1 MSKTARYLLGGCLV
15 LILILG
21 AFSGG
26 VMVGW
31 FLPHPKAVS
40 ALAVSTPVIETKELP
55 TESIQI
61 TPTLAEQITPT
72 IEAQATPTIVIER
85 PPAAA
90 PMNSEELFAPFWEVW
105 DLVQKEYVDQPV
117 DQEKMMRGAIRGM
130 LEALGDQHTSY
141 MDPDQYRQANIE
153 MQGDYE
159 GIGAWVDTTG
169 EYMVIISPMPG
180 SPAEKAGLKTG
191 DTIIAVDKEDMTN
204 VDGSLV
210 LRKVLGPAGTPVTL
224 TIRREGEEKP
234 FDVTITR
241 AKITIPSVTS
251 KMIDNNIAYIQ
262 VLSFAEDTNQE
273 LEKSLKELL
282 AKNPKGIILDLRNN
296 PGGYLKTAIEVVSQF
311 IPQGVVMYEEYGD
324 GTRNEFDALPNGLAT
339 DIPLV
344 VLVNEGSASA
354 SEIVAGAIQ
363 DVGRAKLVGVTTYGK
378 GSVQTWTPLNNEQG
392 AVRITVARWLT
403 PKGRQIH
410 KIGLEPDIN
419 IELTKEDINA
429 KADPQLKKAIELLS
443 Q

>member
-1 MSKTARYLLGGCLV
+1 MSKTARYILGGCLV
-15 LILILG
+15 LVLIMG
-21 AFSGG
+21 VFSAG
-26 VMVGW
+26 VLVGW
-31 FLPHPKAVS
+31 FLPHPQAVS
-40 ALAVSTPVIETKELP
+40 ALAVSTPIIEANEPPVETL
-55 TESIQI
+55 QN
-61 TPTLAEQITPT
+61 TPTPEVQTTPT
-72 IEAQATPTIVIER
+72 IETQATPTLVIEIA
-85 PPAAA
+85 PAAE
-90 PMNSEELFAPFWEVW
+90 PKNTEELFAPFWEVW

-117 DQEKMMRGAIRGM
+117 SQEQMMRGAIRGM
-130 LEALGDQHTSY
+130 LESLGDQHTSY
-141 MDPDQYRQANIE
+141 MDPEQYRQANIE

-169 EYMVIISPMPG
+169 EYLVIISPMPG

-210 LRKVLGPAGTPVTL
+210 LRKVLGPSGTQVTL
-224 TIRREGEEKP
+224 TVRREGEEKP

-251 KMIDNNIAYIQ
+251 KMVENNIAYIQ

-273 LEKSLKELL
+273 LEKALKELL
-282 AKNPKGIILDLRNN
+282 ANNPKGLILDLRNN

-311 IPQGVVMYEEYGD
+311 IPEGVVMYEEYGD

-339 DIPLV
+339 KIPLV

-363 DVGRAKLVGVTTYGK
+363 DMGRAKLVGITTYGK
-378 GSVQTWTPLNNEQG
+378 GSVQTWTPLSNEQG

-410 KIGLEPDIN
+410 KIGLEPDIKV
-419 IELTKEDINA
+419 ELTKEDIQA
-429 KADPQLKKAIELLS
+429 EADPQLKKAIELLS